1 MIRACLLE
9 TDILSTPKTLDD
21 LETPCVL
28 IDIDR
33 ATANLVRAQEYAD
46 KHGKQLR
53 PHIKTH
59 KLPYWA
65 KKQVEAGAVGITCQ
79 KIGEAEVMADAGI
92 RDIFLPYNII
102 GKQKLARLLAL
113 HGRITLS
120 VTADSR
126 ETIQGLSETFTD
138 PSHKLSVLVECDT
151 GMGRCGVQDAEQALA
166 LAKLITAAPG
176 LSFGGLM
183 TYPAAGKAAEAN
195 TWLKRASDL
204 LAQSGIACE
213 RISSGGTP
221 DMWHA
226 GESDVVTE
234 YRPGT
239 YLYLDRSQVAAGV
252 GTNDDCALT
261 VLATVVSKPTATRA
275 ILDSGSKAL
284 TSDTLGMTGFGEI
297 VDVPDA
303 LVTGLSEEHGTVSL
317 GEQGSL
323 AIGDRVRILP
333 NHACVV
339 TNLFDEVHLVSGNE
353 VIETLPVAARGRVT

>member
-1 MIRACLLE
+1 MAAARTI
-9 TDILSTPKTLDD
+9 DD

-33 ATANLVRAQEYAD
+33 ASANVLRAQAYAD
-46 KHGKQLR
+46 QHGKRLR

-65 KKQVEAGAVGITCQ
+65 KKQVEAGAAGITCQ
-79 KIGEAEVMADAGI
+79 KIGEAEVMADAGLT
-92 RDIFLPYNII
+92 DIFLPYNII
-102 GKQKLARLLAL
+102 GRRKLDRLLAL
-113 HGRITLS
+113 HRRITLS

-126 ETIQGLSETFTD
+126 ETIEGLAATFTETAH
-138 PSHKLSVLVECDT
+138 PLIVLVECDT
-151 GMGRCGVQDAEQALA
+151 GMGRCGVQTPAEALA
-166 LAKLITAAPG
+166 LARRIDAAPG
-176 LSFGGLM
+176 LKFGGLM

-195 TWLKRASDL
+195 AWLKEARDL
-204 LAQSGIACE
+204 LAASGIACE

-226 GESDVVTE
+226 AESDVVTE

-239 YLYLDRSQVAAGV
+239 YIYLDRYQVAKGV
-252 GTNDDCALT
+252 GTEDDCALT

-284 TSDTLGMTGFGEI
+284 TSDTLGMNGFGEI
-297 VDVPDA
+297 VGVRGA
-303 LVTGLSEEHGTVSL
+303 LVVGLSEEHGNVALEEGASL
-317 GEQGSL
+317 S
-323 AIGDRVRILP
+323 IGDRVRILP

-339 TNLFDEVHLVSGNE
+339 TNLFDEVHLVSGDM
-353 VIETLPVAARGRVT
+353 VVETLPVAARGRVT